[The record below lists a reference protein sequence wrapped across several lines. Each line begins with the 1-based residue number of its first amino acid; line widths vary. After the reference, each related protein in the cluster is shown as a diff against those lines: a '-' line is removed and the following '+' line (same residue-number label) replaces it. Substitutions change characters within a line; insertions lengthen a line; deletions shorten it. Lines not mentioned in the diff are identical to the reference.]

1 MAGVA
6 ASQIG
11 TPAIVKPACQG
22 STIGVTWVHDPAEF
36 ASAFECAFHYDSE
49 VLAERLIAGT
59 EITGGV
65 LGNRDPVALP
75 LVEIVPA
82 GGRYDYEA
90 KYTPGATEE
99 IVPARIPDQLAQE
112 ARATALSAH
121 QVLGCRGMSRA
132 DMIAAADGVYLL
144 EVNTI
149 PGMTSTSL
157 LPRAAA
163 AAGIEFPDLVAR
175 LIDLALEDGI

>member
-1 MAGVA
+1 
-6 ASQIG
+6 
-11 TPAIVKPACQG
+11 
-22 STIGVTWVHDPAEF
+22 
-36 ASAFECAFHYDSE
+36 
-49 VLAERLIAGT
+49 
-59 EITGGV
+59 
-65 LGNRDPVALP
+65 
-75 LVEIVPA
+75 
-82 GGRYDYEA
+82 
-90 KYTPGATEE
+90 
-99 IVPARIPDQLAQE
+99 
-112 ARATALSAH
+112 
-121 QVLGCRGMSRA
+121 MSRA